1 MKLLFLVA
9 SLYIAYLILTKKKNI
24 NKSNSVQAKKQSKS
38 DYKYSPRQ
46 VKRKTKIDP
55 MSKLDPIQPR
65 KIVFCDNCGSE
76 RVYRESME
84 TCCG

>member
-1 MKLLFLVA
+1 MELLILVSFLYIFYLFLP
-9 SLYIAYLILTKKKNI
+9 KKKNT

-38 DYKYSPRQ
+38 RYKYSPGQ
-46 VKRKTKIDP
+46 VKRKAKIDP

-76 RVYRESME
+76 RVYRENME